1 MRKSKRALGS
11 ACHWAKHGEEELGY
25 ARTTEERK
33 SRRSRPSGREGDE
46 FFSFSKSVSYLV
58 FNSKPT
64 SNVNQIKFEYTF
76 LIQIKIRNFGMLPK
90 INFTKLKN
98 PLFSNFLFFYF
109 KPLFN
114 FICKSNL
121 NHSKSSIKTT
131 QPNTS
136 NARACMHKHVAKPYG
151 EF

>member
-1 MRKSKRALGS
+1 M
-11 ACHWAKHGEEELGY
+11 
-25 ARTTEERK
+25 
-33 SRRSRPSGREGDE
+33 
-46 FFSFSKSVSYLV
+46 
-58 FNSKPT
+58 
-64 SNVNQIKFEYTF
+64 
-76 LIQIKIRNFGMLPK
+76 RNFGMLPK
-90 INFTKLKN
+90 INFTKLKI

-109 KPLFN
+109 KALFN

-136 NARACMHKHVAKPYG
+136 NARACIHKHVAKPYD